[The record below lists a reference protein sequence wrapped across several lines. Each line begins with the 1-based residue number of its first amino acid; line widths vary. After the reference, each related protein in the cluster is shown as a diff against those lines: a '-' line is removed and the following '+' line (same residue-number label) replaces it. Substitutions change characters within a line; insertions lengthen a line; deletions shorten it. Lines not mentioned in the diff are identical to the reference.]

1 MSTRATDSGNTSDG
15 ASSSPGLSGVL
26 VSLLPEDSVSLSS
39 VLGHVR
45 VAESYDIISDGCVEN
60 VGHSVLTGGGVVFV
74 PNGYGGTGRHYSSG
88 KYK

>member
-45 VAESYDIISDGCVEN
+45 VAEGYDIISDGCVEN
-60 VGHSVLTGGGVVFV
+60 VGHSVLTGGEI
-74 PNGYGGTGRHYSSG
+74 GRAHV
-88 KYK
+88 